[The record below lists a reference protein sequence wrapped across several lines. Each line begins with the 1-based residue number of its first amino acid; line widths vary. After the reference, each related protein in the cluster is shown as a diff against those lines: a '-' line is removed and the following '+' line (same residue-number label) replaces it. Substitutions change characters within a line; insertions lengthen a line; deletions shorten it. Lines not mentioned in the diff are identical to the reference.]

1 MGRRF
6 HTYHPG
12 YVTSKR
18 PLGSSA
24 RERVC
29 PQTPVIYV
37 IGFAESLTKVGRTAN
52 WARRRSEL
60 THNGNLPLIA
70 ESAFHID
77 VEEDLPSVEEFV
89 LADVRERF
97 PRAGG
102 NEYFRAAF
110 DEVLLVVSAALAGGK
125 IVHELAD
132 LPAYSA
138 PPTDDLSEMTGDQ
151 LDAAI
156 QRFAMDHGVSV
167 TKVIRWL
174 GAGEA

>member
-1 MGRRF
+1 M
-6 HTYHPG
+6 
-12 YVTSKR
+12 
-18 PLGSSA
+18 
-24 RERVC
+24 
-29 PQTPVIYV
+29 
-37 IGFAESLTKVGRTAN
+37 
-52 WARRRSEL
+52 

-174 GAGEA
+174 GADGAVTTIKRTGFVPQEIATAVEALWREPARLFSVPGKSEKRR